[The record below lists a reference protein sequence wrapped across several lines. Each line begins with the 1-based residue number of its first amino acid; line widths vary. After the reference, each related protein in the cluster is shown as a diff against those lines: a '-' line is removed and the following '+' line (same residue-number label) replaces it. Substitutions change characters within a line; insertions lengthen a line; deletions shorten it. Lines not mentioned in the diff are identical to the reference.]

1 MFKIA
6 SVVSHSVV
14 KAKSAYVRAVTLG
27 LLGLLSV
34 KPALADLPTVE
45 APTSS
50 GAGTGLNGQL
60 TGYVQDGL
68 VLGGLM
74 LCAIAFFMVAQNCLV
89 TFNEVRNER
98 ATWVKFGSIVVVGVA
113 LLVAIIWLLGKSA
126 EIIA

>member
-1 MFKIA
+1 MSKFA
-6 SVVSHSVV
+6 SVVSRSAA
-14 KAKSAYVRAVTLG
+14 KAKSSYARALAVG
-27 LLGLLSV
+27 LFGWLSV
-34 KPALADLPTVE
+34 KPAFADLPTVE
-45 APTSS
+45 APSSS

-60 TGYVQDGL
+60 TGYIQDGL

>member
-1 MFKIA
+1 MSEFA
-6 SVVSHSVV
+6 SVVSRSIS
-14 KAKSAYVRAVTLG
+14 KIKSSYARALAVSLSG
-27 LLGLLSV
+27 WLSV
-34 KPALADLPTVE
+34 KPAFADLPTVE
-45 APTSS
+45 APSSS

-60 TGYVQDGL
+60 TGYIQDGL
-68 VLGGLM
+68 VLGGLC

-126 EIIA
+126 EIIN

>member
-1 MFKIA
+1 MSKFA
-6 SVVSHSVV
+6 SVVSRSAA
-14 KAKSAYVRAVTLG
+14 KAKSSYARVLAVG
-27 LLGLLSV
+27 LFGWLSV
-34 KPALADLPTVE
+34 KPAFADLPTVE
-45 APTSS
+45 APSSS

-60 TGYVQDGL
+60 TGYIQDGL

-113 LLVAIIWLLGKSA
+113 LLVAVIWLLGKSA